1 MTDPKCA
8 DCGSSYSPRRKA
20 LGYALCLACG
30 QEAVQPLIER
40 MKKQCAPAYN
50 KGAYMYITDMQM
62 VKDLGR

>member
-1 MTDPKCA
+1 MTHAKCSE
-8 DCGSSYSPRRKA
+8 CGNFYSPRRKA
-20 LGYALCLACG
+20 LGYTLCLECG
-30 QEAVQPLIER
+30 DEAVQPIIER